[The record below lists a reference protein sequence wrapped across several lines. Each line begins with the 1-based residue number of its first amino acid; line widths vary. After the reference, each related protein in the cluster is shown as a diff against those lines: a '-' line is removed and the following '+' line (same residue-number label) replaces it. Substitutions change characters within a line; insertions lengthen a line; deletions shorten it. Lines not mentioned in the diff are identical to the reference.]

1 MNHNRKKRI
10 SRSRWNGER
19 TRSVLSMRQP
29 ATAVFSRHHG
39 RGGTL
44 LAWRNFDSPL
54 ARGIRA
60 GDLEG
65 NARIVL
71 EATERANLAG
81 ADIVA
86 FPR

>member
-1 MNHNRKKRI
+1 MAQLR
-10 SRSRWNGER
+10 
-19 TRSVLSMRQP
+19 
-29 ATAVFSRHHG
+29 
-39 RGGTL
+39 
-44 LAWRNFDSPL
+44 LAL
-54 ARGIRA
+54 AQVNPCV

-86 FPR
+86 FPEMMLTGYPIEDLALRASFQRASKAALAALAAALEDAGRGGSR